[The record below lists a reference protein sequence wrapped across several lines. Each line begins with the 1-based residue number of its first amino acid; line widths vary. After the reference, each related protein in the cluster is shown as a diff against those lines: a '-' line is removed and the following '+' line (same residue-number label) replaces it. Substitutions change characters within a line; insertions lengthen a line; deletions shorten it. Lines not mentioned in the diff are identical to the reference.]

1 MTFYIKQ
8 NSVLPTLR
16 MELIDD
22 GRHTFRSFN
31 ESIQNAAVKFSMVNA
46 DTGTKKIS
54 NAECYIQKRDI
65 DSCEDQYVICY
76 DWKARDTKD
85 PGTYVGTFTIDFGQ
99 ITSEDGTLYPTG
111 KLMMPIREDLYVTVL
126 P

>member
-8 NSVLPTLR
+8 NSVLPGLR

-22 GRHTFRSFN
+22 GRHSFRSFH
-31 ESIQNAAVKFSMVNA
+31 ESIQNATVTFSMTNV
-46 DTGTKKIS
+46 DTNVKKIS
-54 NAECYIQKRDI
+54 NASCTVQKRDI

-76 DWKARDTKD
+76 DWKARDTKEA
-85 PGTYVGTFTIDFGQ
+85 GTFKGVFTIEFGQ
-99 ITSEDGTLYPTG
+99 ITSEDGTEYPTG
-111 KLMMPIREDLYVTVL
+111 KLLMPIREELDITIL